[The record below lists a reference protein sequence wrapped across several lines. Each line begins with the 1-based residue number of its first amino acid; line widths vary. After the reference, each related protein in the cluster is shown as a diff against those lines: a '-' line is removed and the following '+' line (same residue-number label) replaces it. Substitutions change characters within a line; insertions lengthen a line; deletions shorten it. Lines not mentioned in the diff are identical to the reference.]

1 MDFFGF
7 LTGEGDTAAKNA
19 VDQTV
24 GTNVFKSSLLE
35 LLPETYT
42 PEQKEEFY
50 NDLVKKEY
58 IVQTTGKGV
67 IIRGMLRIDSIIDT
81 KPNSLHI

>member
-1 MDFFGF
+1 MNNII
-7 LTGEGDTAAKNA
+7 ENNE
-19 VDQTV
+19 
-24 GTNVFKSSLLE
+24 TNNIDIVI
-35 LLPETYT
+35 PEKESENITIIIDEK
-42 PEQKEEFY
+42 PENE